1 MRVHLYDFDV
11 WRTWAQSQNLCC
23 GSLRSWPF
31 SSQQFFC
38 FVGVLD
44 YVCTSATMYYIVN
57 TTAFAF
63 CWPLK
68 DLRRAFTI
76 LYNLPTYV
84 CCTLKLFLLC
94 RPGKDHQTGEAR
106 NSAYYLQPSINLH
119 FFVFFLPQILDIYYI
134 LK

>member
-1 MRVHLYDFDV
+1 
-11 WRTWAQSQNLCC
+11 
-23 GSLRSWPF
+23 
-31 SSQQFFC
+31 
-38 FVGVLD
+38 
-44 YVCTSATMYYIVN
+44 MYILH

-76 LYNLPTYV
+76 LYNLPT

-94 RPGKDHQTGEAR
+94 RPGKDHQSGEAR

-119 FFVFFLPQILDIYYI
+119 FFVFLP
-134 LK
+134 

>member
-1 MRVHLYDFDV
+1 
-11 WRTWAQSQNLCC
+11 
-23 GSLRSWPF
+23 
-31 SSQQFFC
+31 
-38 FVGVLD
+38 
-44 YVCTSATMYYIVN
+44 MYYIVH

-94 RPGKDHQTGEAR
+94 RPGKDHLTGEAR
-106 NSAYYLQPSINLH
+106 NSAYYLQPSINLLTL
-119 FFVFFLPQILDIYYI
+119 FCLLLALDFRYI
-134 LK
+134 LHT